1 MAQLPPKVPNMA
13 PNLAGLS
20 SYSHHQKL
28 PSMENLNSLQS
39 HPWVDDYLNFSSST
53 KRRSH
58 RRSASDSI
66 AFLEQV
72 SVDHEEECKVRP
84 LAPGFRTSHAAAA
97 QEFDQF
103 DEEQFMAMFTDDEAV
118 DLTVICSSPSSPSH
132 HNCNIEDD
140 QQMQLGNGFRSG
152 STLDGQNAA
161 GDGVA
166 TIDNYNDRN
175 FDSRRVKRILAN
187 RQSAQRSRV
196 RKLQYISEL
205 EHGVNSLQAEISV
218 LSPRVAFLDHQRLVL
233 NVDNSV
239 LRQRIA
245 ALSQD
250 KIFKDG
256 HQEALKMEIERLRQ
270 VFNYQQSVKKTDDD
284 DTTLPLAESLVQT
297 SPEKVTKHP
306 NCSSFNDQIMI
317 R

>member
-13 PNLAGLS
+13 PNWPNLPS
-20 SYSHHQKL
+20 HSHHQKL
-28 PSMENLNSLQS
+28 PSMENLNTLQS
-39 HPWVDDYLNFSSST
+39 
-53 KRRSH
+53 KRGSH
-58 RRSASDSI
+58 RRSASDSV
-66 AFLEQV
+66 AFLEQA
-72 SVDHEEECKVRP
+72 SVDYEEECKIRS
-84 LAPGFRTSHAAAA
+84 LAPGSRTSHAAAA
-97 QEFDQF
+97 HEFDKF
-103 DEEQFMAMFTDDEAV
+103 DEEQFMAMFTDDEAM
-118 DLTVICSSPSSPSH
+118 DLTVACSSPSPPSH
-132 HNCNIEDD
+132 HNRMEDD
-140 QQMQLGNGFRSG
+140 LIKHCTTTSTDQQIQGGNGFKSE
-152 STLDGQNAA
+152 SALDGQNAV

-166 TIDNYNDRN
+166 TIDNYNDN
-175 FDSRRVKRILAN
+175 YFDPRRVKRIMAN

-218 LSPRVAFLDHQRLVL
+218 LSPRVAYLDHQRLVL

-256 HQEALKMEIERLRQ
+256 HQEALKREIERLRQ
-270 VFNYQQSVKKTDDD
+270 VYNYQQNVKKMDDD
-284 DTTLPLAESLVQT
+284 NSAQPSTKSLVQT
-297 SPEKVTKHP
+297 TPEKINEHP
-306 NCSSFNDQIMI
+306 NCSAFNEPIMI